1 MPKKQAKFSFRL
13 IALLKTQIGNITG
26 DIEKEGRTLFGGSNN
41 LMSADEISDFSI
53 EFFQL
58 LVALLES
65 KDPLDDASPQFH
77 ALEMFFN
84 NLSHQILVRGG
95 RVEDLVRFNQFM
107 QRTLIEALEN
117 DRQEE
122 KQQTELEQKTTAQ
135 DFEEL
140 KTVLLFLSTTFNE
153 LNLAVFQAYLEE
165 KENTIHAQEAELRET
180 ATPITEIW
188 DGVLT
193 LPIIGTLDS
202 SRTMLIMEALL
213 NRIALER
220 ATAVVMDL
228 TGVKNIDSQVSHH
241 LIQMMRAVQLM
252 GAEAILTGIRPE
264 IARALTSLN
273 IDLGNVTTRATL
285 SDGLKE
291 AFRRMGIQVTHRPV

>member
-1 MPKKQAKFSFRL
+1 MVKKHSKFSSRL
-13 IALLKTQIGNITG
+13 IDLLKTQIGNITG
-26 DIEKEGRTLFGGSNN
+26 AIEREGRTLFGGSNN

-58 LVALLES
+58 LLALLES
-65 KDPLDDASPQFH
+65 KDPLDDATPQFH

-84 NLSHQILVRGG
+84 SLSHQILVRGG

-107 QRTLIEALEN
+107 QRAMIDALES
-117 DRQEE
+117 DQQEE
-122 KQQTELEQKTTAQ
+122 SRQKTTAQ
-135 DFEEL
+135 DFDEL
-140 KTVLLFLSTTFNE
+140 KTILLFLSTTFNE

-165 KENTIHAQEAELRET
+165 KESTIHAQEAELRET

-213 NRIALER
+213 NRIAQDR

-273 IDLGNVTTRATL
+273 IDLGNVTTRASL

-291 AFRRMGIQVTHRPV
+291 AFRRMGIQVSHKAV